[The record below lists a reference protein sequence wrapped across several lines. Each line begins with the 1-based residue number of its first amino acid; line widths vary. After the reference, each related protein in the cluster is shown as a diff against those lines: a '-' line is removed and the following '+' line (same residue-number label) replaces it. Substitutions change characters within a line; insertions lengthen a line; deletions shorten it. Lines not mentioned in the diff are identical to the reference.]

1 MENLDHIQQLIDSI
15 SFPDDEADRLE
26 MGAVIDAARELDRP
40 RAVIPMLFR
49 WFEANSQFDLG
60 SPGPF
65 VHYIEEQMDYLPAL
79 ESSWS
84 HKPTHITAWMIN
96 RIANSET
103 SSDRINHW
111 IGLLQL
117 ALTHPQADELCR
129 EEANGFITHQHRR
142 LAA

>member
-1 MENLDHIQQLIDSI
+1 MESLDEIQQLIASI
-15 SFPDDEADRLE
+15 SFPDDEADRIA
-26 MGAVIDAARELDRP
+26 MNSVIDAVRALDRP
-40 RAVIPMLFR
+40 RTAIPMLFC
-49 WFEANSQFDLG
+49 WFEANSQYDLG

-65 VHYIEEQMDYLPAL
+65 VHFIEEQMDYLPAL

-84 HKPTHITAWMIN
+84 RKPTPITAWMIN

-111 IGLLQL
+111 IGLLQQ
-117 ALTHPQADELCR
+117 ASTHPQADDLCR
-129 EEANGFITHQHRR
+129 EDAVGFVLHQHGR